1 MRLASSKNPKM
12 VGRVLEIESNTMKVH
27 WNLGGSELNHEKTD
41 LRRLEPYEEVIK
53 LHQEGKE

>member
-1 MRLASSKNPKM
+1 M

-41 LRRLEPYEEVIK
+41 LRRLEPNEEVIK